1 MNPSASRA
9 ASVVPQQFP
18 EGWTPEQIAAWQ
30 NEMWGQGSQ
39 NQAPVAGPSRLPGWN
54 APSHRS
60 TTASPMTQ
68 LSQQM
73 QGMQTSGADLQQWRD
88 FYAARGFY
96 PPQNNVQAQL
106 QPQTQPLPPP
116 AQPSPQRPPSR
127 RPLPPH
133 PGLAPYVAP
142 QDIAGESPR
151 HYNWMGQARM
161 EFRAMDSRD
170 RVVCP
175 TPIKEWDGNCSHFH
189 KWFGAVK
196 MAMALY
202 PNDVQKIYVA
212 LFHLSQQEKCQVYT
226 EPRIRQFTQWIEDQ
240 MNIVPCPWSGAAAIR
255 GSRAAQDQ
263 DEDRRIGG
271 RVQPTVGF
279 SSGTVGLDRG
289 SAGCAVSGCPYG

>member
-1 MNPSASRA
+1 MNPSNSRA
-9 ASVVPQQFP
+9 ASAAPQQFP
-18 EGWTPEQIAAWQ
+18 EGWTPKQIAVWQ
-30 NEMWGQGSQ
+30 SGMWGQGAQ
-39 NQAPVAGPSRLPGWN
+39 NQALVAGPSKLPGWN
-54 APSHRS
+54 APSHRF
-60 TTASPMTQ
+60 TAASPMSQ

-73 QGMQTSGADLQQWRD
+73 QGMQVSSGSGTTRQPQPTSGTDMQQWHD
-88 FYAARGFY
+88 FYTARGFY
-96 PPQNNVQAQL
+96 PPQNNAQTQP
-106 QPQTQPLPPP
+106 QPQTQPLSPP

-161 EFRAMDSRD
+161 EFRAMDSHD

-175 TPIKEWDGNCSHFH
+175 TPIKEWDGNRSHFR

-226 EPRIRQFTQWIEDQ
+226 EPCIR
-240 MNIVPCPWSGAAAIR
+240 
-255 GSRAAQDQ
+255 
-263 DEDRRIGG
+263 
-271 RVQPTVGF
+271 
-279 SSGTVGLDRG
+279 
-289 SAGCAVSGCPYG
+289 